1 MVAGCALNVSATLL
15 IRDEKV
21 YTNRIE
27 IPDEGTVRLV
37 SRILFSNYALAASL
51 FDSLNLEEYHSR
63 PGGKDYFSKCINNY
77 QKQTLLNHECID
89 SVIIEKNR
97 PDASYKTFPKD
108 NRFPWSIDNFGP
120 LVIPSRGMKI
130 SLNEENYILY
140 NKLINKYEMTFISI
154 LDGDYFLNGTRAE
167 SYTFKNNY

>member
-51 FDSLNLEEYHSR
+51 
-63 PGGKDYFSKCINNY
+63 FSKCINNY